1 MVKLIAMVLKATLT
15 IYLKIIIV
23 SGEYEAIT
31 VRPSPCENNDKG
43 NRKNLIL

>member
-1 MVKLIAMVLKATLT
+1 MVKLIAMILKTALT

-31 VRPSPCENNDKG
+31 VSPSPHENNDKG
-43 NRKNLIL
+43 NRKKLIL